1 MPKGS
6 DRQPHNACV
15 ISDPVVKELSLWD
28 FLSERGKNMILRW
41 VKDGRLSVRDRAAL
55 NQKFERLVQM
65 DFKMAI
71 DTKLLAGPIHKSQH
85 IYKVK
90 IHGQVMLRPMLCKG
104 PINNQEEYTLSGGA
118 VETGGRLP
126 AGSVEKAQQNR
137 GIVMNN
143 PQRRCPH
150 AQIPNRS

>member
-1 MPKGS
+1 
-6 DRQPHNACV
+6 
-15 ISDPVVKELSLWD
+15 
-28 FLSERGKNMILRW
+28 MILRW
-41 VKDGRLSVRDRAAL
+41 VKDDRLSVRDRAAL

-104 PINNQEEYTLSGGA
+104 PINNQEEYTLLVGPWKLAGGCPPDPWKKPSKT
-118 VETGGRLP
+118 V
-126 AGSVEKAQQNR
+126 GS
-137 GIVMNN
+137 
-143 PQRRCPH
+143 
-150 AQIPNRS
+150 